1 MELYLFILIMIL
13 VALLI
18 FWISDEEKKNKNM
31 NKILQDILVEQ
42 EIASRR
48 MERMEGKID
57 KREKNNE

>member
-18 FWISDEEKKNKNM
+18 LFVSDEANKNKKM
-31 NKILQDILVEQ
+31 NKILQDVLINQ

-48 MERMEGKID
+48 MERMERKID
-57 KREKNNE
+57 KRNKDNG

>member
-18 FWISDEEKKNKNM
+18 LLVSDEAKKNKKM
-31 NKILQDILVEQ
+31 NKILQDVLINQ

-48 MERMEGKID
+48 MERMERKID
-57 KREKNNE
+57 KRNKNNG

>member
-48 MERMEGKID
+48 MERMERKID